1 MENVRKRSDGTSAP
15 ARVLRPSRQV
25 LTDHAYE
32 ALKGMV
38 MDHQFEP
45 GERLNIVELG
55 RRLDVSATPVRE
67 ALARLESDGLVT
79 KRPLSGYAVAP
90 LLDVASLRGLFEI
103 RNLLEPFAARRAA
116 TQASAKELDALGLVA
131 ASMQA
136 DDVGAAYGEYK
147 TFAAHDTEFH
157 ALIARLSG
165 NPKLEEVLAGLGFHW
180 HLYRLH
186 FAIDVGVDTRA
197 EHVEIFEAIRDRSPE
212 SAAGAMERHLK
223 QSEARLIS
231 EAEAAER

>member
-1 MENVRKRSDGTSAP
+1 MENARKGFDARTTAVR
-15 ARVLRPSRQV
+15 VVRPSRQV

-32 ALKGMV
+32 ALKGLV

-55 RRLDVSATPVRE
+55 RQLDVSATPVRE

-90 LLDVASLRGLFEI
+90 LLDAASLHDLFEI
-103 RNLLEPFAARRAA
+103 RHLLEPHAARKAA
-116 TQASAKELDALGLVA
+116 TAASSEELDALQTVA
-131 ASMQA
+131 ASMQT
-136 DDVGAAYGEYK
+136 DHVGTAYGEYR
-147 TFAAHDTEFH
+147 TFAAHDTDFH

-165 NPKLEEVLAGLGFHW
+165 NSKLEETLTGLGFHW

-186 FAIDVGVDTRA
+186 FGIDVGAETVA
-197 EHVEIFEAIRDRSPE
+197 EHRQIVDAIRDRSPE
-212 SAAGAMERHLK
+212 AAAESMRRHLS
-223 QSEARLIS
+223 QSEARLKT
-231 EAEAAER
+231 EADTRRS